1 MKKLIAL
8 LLALVMIL
16 SLAACGAKETT
27 PETKAT
33 EAAAPVETKA
43 PTEEA
48 PAAPTSLNIY
58 GIYKS
63 ESPYFVNE
71 AASIEKALNDKG
83 AEYGIEV
90 KWQFLNCDGDAEKY
104 MTQIDTAIADNADAI
119 VTCIPDQTMSEAVV
133 AKCEAAGVVIVA
145 CDDPLKDGNDN
156 KLAPWFGIDAYNIGY
171 AAGEWMADYAT
182 KNNLHPEPPS

>member
-1 MKKLIAL
+1 MKKLTAL
-8 LLALVMIL
+8 LLALVMVL

-27 PETKAT
+27 PETKA
-33 EAAAPVETKA
+33 PV
-43 PTEEA
+43 EEA

-90 KWQFLNCDGDAEKY
+90 TWHFLNCDGDAEKY

-133 AKCEAAGVVIVA
+133 AK
-145 CDDPLKDGNDN
+145 P
-156 KLAPWFGIDAYNIGY
+156 
-171 AAGEWMADYAT
+171 AT
-182 KNNLHPEPPS
+182 IL

>member
-1 MKKLIAL
+1 MKKLTAL
-8 LLALVMIL
+8 LLALVMVL

-27 PETKAT
+27 PETKAP

-43 PTEEA
+43 PVEEA

-90 KWQFLNCDGDAEKY
+90 
-104 MTQIDTAIADNADAI
+104 T
-119 VTCIPDQTMSEAVV
+119 
-133 AKCEAAGVVIVA
+133 
-145 CDDPLKDGNDN
+145 
-156 KLAPWFGIDAYNIGY
+156 
-171 AAGEWMADYAT
+171 
-182 KNNLHPEPPS
+182 